1 MEYILG
7 FIVLLG
13 VLIFVHEFGHFIV
26 AKMLGVK
33 VLKFSLG
40 FSPVMIKRKWG
51 ETEYMISWIP
61 LGGYVKLYG
70 EDPNSEDEIPPEDE
84 DRTFTSKPIWARMA
98 IVAAGPVFNFVF
110 AFVLLCVGFVAGF
123 PVLASEVGKVL
134 PDSPA
139 LHAGFQSGDVI
150 KSIDGQSVWRWD
162 DVRNLI
168 EDSADRNL
176 VFTVERNGEDT
187 QLSVVP
193 VLADQKDMFGD
204 FKGRIGIAPS
214 GKKVE
219 LGFFDAINEGARFS
233 IHLTKLV
240 AITLVKLVSGDIGVK
255 ALSGPITIAQAS
267 GESLKAGVF
276 SFIFLMSYISINLAI
291 INLLPI
297 PVLDGGHLF
306 FFAIE
311 AIIGK
316 PVTGKV
322 REVAVQVGLL
332 IIFFLIGLVFFNDIY
347 RIITKGWALTP

>member
-1 MEYILG
+1 LEYIVG

-61 LGGYVKLYG
+61 LGGYVKLFG
-70 EDPNSEDEIPPEDE
+70 EEPNSEEEIPPEDTN
-84 DRTFTSKPIWARMA
+84 RTFTGKPVWARIA
-98 IVAAGPVFNFVF
+98 IVAAGPIFNFVF
-110 AFVLLCVGFVAGF
+110 AVILLCSGFVAGF

-139 LHAGFQSGDVI
+139 LEAGFHSGDVI

-168 EDSADRNL
+168 EDSADRKL
-176 VFTVERNGEDT
+176 TFTVERNGAT
-187 QLSVVP
+187 SQISVIPALS
-193 VLADQKDMFGD
+193 DQKDMFGE

-219 LGFFDAINEGARFS
+219 LGFLAAINEGIRLS
-233 IHLTKLV
+233 VYLTKLV
-240 AITLVKLVSGDIGVK
+240 VTTLVKLVRGDIGVK

-267 GESLKAGVF
+267 GESLKLGAF
-276 SFIFLMSYISINLAI
+276 SFIFLMSYISINLAV

-297 PVLDGGHLF
+297 PVLDGGHIF
-306 FFAIE
+306 FFIIE
-311 AIIGK
+311 AIIRK
-316 PVTGKV
+316 PVTGKI
-322 REVAVQVGLL
+322 REVAVQLGLL
-332 IIFFLIGLVFFNDIY
+332 IIVLLIGLVFYNDIY
-347 RIITKGWALTP
+347 RIVTKGWALSP